1 MNKPLI
7 VGNVYNLSLEGC
19 SDEQPQLVAQFPCQT
34 EVNTCLNITN
44 PYYKLHLNICCS
56 TIWLHNVSLFTVKD
70 LTITLKASE
79 VTSLVLHEVSNATID
94 LLELYLISESITSS
108 QQGIVLMNCHFIQMH
123 SIIAKNWWS
132 GFLLAD
138 SNNIH
143 IYNVSASDNDQMG
156 IFTLNTSNFY
166 LYSSSLTNTGGIH
179 MYAGHNIVIN
189 NTTFANNTRGL
200 HVDGIN
206 TAHIINIVASNNTN
220 TVMQLHQSKYI
231 KISNFTISQ
240 SVGYGLDIH
249 SSSSVQI
256 DGITIN
262 SNAQLNMYNGI
273 DVTAGYS
280 IVINNTISMCCKMG
294 ILFQN
299 VNASQIENTIAS
311 NNEVTGIFLLL
322 TRNISISN
330 TSASHN
336 NGNGIEIYHSIS
348 VHIDDIT
355 VNKNIPLQSR
365 REKYSGIF
373 VTDADNIVIN
383 NTVSMYNQLG
393 ITFDKVT
400 ASQIENTIASN
411 NTVMGMF
418 FQETRNI
425 NISNITVSHNA
436 IHGLLIDSST
446 NFHINNI
453 TIYDNTEYG
462 IYLFRTK
469 WVYISRFTTVNRKS
483 ISNYLKFIGIEGSRY
498 ISIYDTNITVNMSVA
513 SSGELSSQLAVI
525 ALHNSTLN
533 LSKCIFMGNRIT
545 AIKAIA
551 SNITLS
557 GNLTF
562 YNNSA
567 YTGSAFILIDNSI
580 LILAENCRVHFIN
593 NYATNTGGVFSISN
607 TQKFKYIYKCFMI
620 NFVSY
625 CNDYDVVPRSN
636 CFLKTQI
643 DNSSMDNFIFTN
655 NSAGKGGDIVYGG
668 YVAYGLNGNKNC
680 MDTFKEISNISEASL
695 SLVSSDPL
703 RVCLCNESGL
713 PDCMLLVDPTS
724 HFIYPGQT
732 ISISAVVVGQNWGT
746 VAGSVYAQFLHKS
759 TSENTTHLESSQ
771 SAQNANKDSCNSLHY
786 AIFST
791 SGNLQQTL
799 VFTAQDLYVTK
810 YQEYHGQSI
819 DKIKLYNFA
828 SLSVAQTLYYRT
840 NPVYINISLLP
851 CPPGFHI
858 SNSKCDCNMLLQQ
871 VPGVQCFIQEQTIGR
886 SGPVW
891 VGMIDDDNGT
901 NGTVAASQYCPLNYC
916 SKATSNVTLSES
928 DLQCRY
934 NHSGTLCG
942 ECQPGLSL
950 ALGSA
955 QCLPCCNVYLAL
967 LIPFTLAGP
976 ALVCFI
982 KLLDI
987 TISQGTMNGFVFYA
1001 NTIQANQD
1009 IFLPWKS
1016 THPLTVFIAWL
1027 NLDVGVETCFFNG
1040 LDAYSKTWL
1049 QFVFPLY
1056 VWSIAGL
1063 IIILAKYSNRLAKVM
1078 GNNSVPVLATL
1089 FLLSHAKLFRTIITA
1104 FSYTMLITAGEND
1117 DKFISK
1123 AVWSAD
1129 GNVDYLGSK
1138 HSPLF
1143 AIAVFTLVFLWLP
1156 YTLVLFL
1163 GQWLHRCNCRII
1175 IKFLVNIKPFLDA
1188 HYGPLKGRHRYWFG
1202 ALHLV
1207 RAAILLVS
1215 ALVPSDHSSIVAI
1228 STLASALLLMFFG
1241 SSVYQNSAVALFNM
1255 AFYSN
1260 LILFSATI
1268 LYIKT
1273 PGGNPAVAAYILIG
1287 VAFLQFVGLV
1297 IFKIGCTFK
1306 KSPKLMKCVRMRQPV
1321 DDDWE
1326 LYEQAA
1332 LQREIESEPDSESS
1346 GSLESLPTY

>member
-94 LLELYLISESITSS
+94 LLEVYLISESITSS

-156 IFTLNTSNFY
+156 IFTLNSSNIY
-166 LYSSSLTNTGGIH
+166 LYSSSLTNTSGIH
-179 MYAGHNIVIN
+179 MYVGYNIVIN
-189 NTTFANNTRGL
+189 NTTFVNNTRGL

-206 TAHIINIVASNNTN
+206 TAQIVNIVASNNTN

-273 DVTAGYS
+273 VVTAGYS
-280 IVINNTISMCCKMG
+280 IVINNTISMCCKRG

-299 VNASQIENTIAS
+299 VNASQIENTITS

-322 TRNISISN
+322 TRNINISN

-336 NGNGIEIYHSIS
+336 NGNGLEIYHSIS

-393 ITFDKVT
+393 ITFDRVT

-411 NTVMGMF
+411 NMVMGMF
-418 FQETRNI
+418 FPETRNI
-425 NISNITVSHNA
+425 NISNITVSHNT

-453 TIYDNTEYG
+453 TIHDNTDYG
-462 IYLFRTK
+462 IYLFQTK

-483 ISNYLKFIGIEGSRY
+483 ISKFIGIEGSRY

-513 SSGELSSQLAVI
+513 SSGELFSQPAVI

-557 GNLTF
+557 GNMTF
-562 YNNSA
+562 SNNSA

-607 TQKFKYIYKCFMI
+607 TQKFKYIYKCFII

-643 DNSSMDNFIFTN
+643 DNSSMHNFIFTN

-703 RVCLCNESGL
+703 RVCL
-713 PDCMLLVDPTS
+713 
-724 HFIYPGQT
+724 Q
-732 ISISAVVVGQNWGT
+732 
-746 VAGSVYAQFLHKS
+746 
-759 TSENTTHLESSQ
+759 
-771 SAQNANKDSCNSLHY
+771 
-786 AIFST
+786 
-791 SGNLQQTL
+791 
-799 VFTAQDLYVTK
+799 
-810 YQEYHGQSI
+810 
-819 DKIKLYNFA
+819 
-828 SLSVAQTLYYRT
+828 
-840 NPVYINISLLP
+840 
-851 CPPGFHI
+851 
-858 SNSKCDCNMLLQQ
+858 
-871 VPGVQCFIQEQTIGR
+871 
-886 SGPVW
+886 
-891 VGMIDDDNGT
+891 
-901 NGTVAASQYCPLNYC
+901 
-916 SKATSNVTLSES
+916 
-928 DLQCRY
+928 
-934 NHSGTLCG
+934 
-942 ECQPGLSL
+942 
-950 ALGSA
+950 
-955 QCLPCCNVYLAL
+955 
-967 LIPFTLAGP
+967 
-976 ALVCFI
+976 
-982 KLLDI
+982 
-987 TISQGTMNGFVFYA
+987 
-1001 NTIQANQD
+1001 
-1009 IFLPWKS
+1009 
-1016 THPLTVFIAWL
+1016 
-1027 NLDVGVETCFFNG
+1027 
-1040 LDAYSKTWL
+1040 
-1049 QFVFPLY
+1049 
-1056 VWSIAGL
+1056 
-1063 IIILAKYSNRLAKVM
+1063 
-1078 GNNSVPVLATL
+1078 
-1089 FLLSHAKLFRTIITA
+1089 
-1104 FSYTMLITAGEND
+1104 
-1117 DKFISK
+1117 
-1123 AVWSAD
+1123 
-1129 GNVDYLGSK
+1129 
-1138 HSPLF
+1138 
-1143 AIAVFTLVFLWLP
+1143 
-1156 YTLVLFL
+1156 
-1163 GQWLHRCNCRII
+1163 
-1175 IKFLVNIKPFLDA
+1175 
-1188 HYGPLKGRHRYWFG
+1188 
-1202 ALHLV
+1202 
-1207 RAAILLVS
+1207 
-1215 ALVPSDHSSIVAI
+1215 
-1228 STLASALLLMFFG
+1228 
-1241 SSVYQNSAVALFNM
+1241 
-1255 AFYSN
+1255 
-1260 LILFSATI
+1260 
-1268 LYIKT
+1268 
-1273 PGGNPAVAAYILIG
+1273 
-1287 VAFLQFVGLV
+1287 
-1297 IFKIGCTFK
+1297 
-1306 KSPKLMKCVRMRQPV
+1306 
-1321 DDDWE
+1321 
-1326 LYEQAA
+1326 
-1332 LQREIESEPDSESS
+1332 
-1346 GSLESLPTY
+1346 